1 MTALLEKAISKLKS
15 ICAKSRPIGY
25 FCQMGH
31 FLLLWVSQLSWSNSP
46 VLVQDLRS
54 DWMVYSGNS
63 YTLVHTAE
71 LDDLQTIYFKI
82 NPITAG
88 GRRLQIQSPEKW
100 QLFVNGELIFSGT
113 GSRIFSL
120 DSLTGVRQDVFLG
133 VHATKGV
140 KDISTR
146 LISFSPVLSDRAIEI
161 VPRPPTYFR
170 DYGILVSVFLIL
182 FFLLLFRTNP
192 QLTIDYFSF
201 TKIFSV
207 SERNENQLA
216 SRITS
221 SVNLLFYLFCALL
234 TGFLLSAIL
243 YSAGPFFQAARPLQ
257 ITSLGSAFWI
267 WTKLSLFI
275 LILLMAKLIIVL
287 LFSTLFNFRETMS
300 FQFFNFLRFVLF
312 TSVTLAILCLA
323 YFILRVGEPI
333 YYERLIVLALLLLTA
348 GSVVV
353 LVKLTGRAGFSFFH
367 LFSYLCVSEIIPLVI
382 IIKIFF

>member
-1 MTALLEKAISKLKS
+1 
-15 ICAKSRPIGY
+15 
-25 FCQMGH
+25 MGH

-353 LVKLTGRAGFSFFH
+353 LVKLMGRAGFSFFH